1 MVPVRG
7 ARPNPL
13 VVFYYHW
20 EMMNTTNE
28 NHLRIWDWLIE
39 QEFAAL
45 FVAVWCHEAARGQRA
60 HVVPH

>member
-45 FVAVWCHEAARGQRA
+45 FVAVWCHEAARE
-60 HVVPH
+60 